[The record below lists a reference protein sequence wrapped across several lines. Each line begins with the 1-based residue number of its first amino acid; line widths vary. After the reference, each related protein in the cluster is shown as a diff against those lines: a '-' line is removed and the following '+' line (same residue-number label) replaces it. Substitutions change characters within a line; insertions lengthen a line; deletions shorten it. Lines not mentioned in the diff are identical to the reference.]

1 MKTRHFSFISLMLS
15 APALMVLSGPLGGG
29 CGGSSSTG
37 NTTGAG
43 GGGGGTVLNEDDKL
57 SDFEDLAAATIVN
70 AGTPQRNGYWFTYS
84 DESATCVTMP
94 AKGVTYVPETPP
106 TPSPYKG
113 GMALHAKWDGCTVW
127 GAGVGAD
134 IAQPAAPDGGSYEGV
149 KVNYDLTG
157 AKGIT
162 FWAATSA
169 TADGKLRVKVNMRT
183 ETKIADACPGCANAA
198 TRPAGATAPP
208 FCDETDPAIGLNKCS
223 DAFGQT
229 FTLPPAGNWI
239 QITVLFSDTTKF
251 KQESWGHKFDWN
263 PAEVTG
269 IQIQSQGTE
278 MDQPFD
284 FWIDDVYIL
293 R

>member
-1 MKTRHFSFISLMLS
+1 MLS

-43 GGGGGTVLNEDDKL
+43 GGGGAAMLNPDDKL
-57 SDFEDLAAATIVN
+57 SDFEDVAAATIVN
-70 AGTPQRNGYWFTYS
+70 AGTPPRNGYWFSYS

-94 AKGVTYVPETPP
+94 AKGETYVPSTPP
-106 TPSPYKG
+106 TPSPYGG

-134 IAQPAAPDGGSYEGV
+134 IAQPAVDGGSYEGV

-169 TADGKLRVKVNMRT
+169 TADGKLRVKVNMRA
-183 ETKIADACPGCANAA
+183 ETKKADACPVAGCPVA
-198 TRPAGATAPP
+198 TSPP
-208 FCDETDPAIGLNKCS
+208 FCDEAVVGVNKCS
-223 DAFGQT
+223 DAWGQT
-229 FTLPPAGNWI
+229 FTLPPAGNWV
-239 QITVLFSDTTKF
+239 QITVLFSDTAKF
-251 KQESWGHKFDWN
+251 KQESWGAMFPWN
-263 PAEVTG
+263 PADVTG

-284 FWIDDVYIL
+284 FWIDDLYII

>member
-1 MKTRHFSFISLMLS
+1 MKTRHFSIISLMLS

-43 GGGGGTVLNEDDKL
+43 GGGGGGVLDPNDKL
-57 SDFEDLAAATIVN
+57 SDFEDVAAATIVN
-70 AGTPQRNGYWFTYS
+70 AGTPARNGYWFSYS
-84 DESATCVTMP
+84 DESATCVQVP
-94 AKGVTYVPETPP
+94 AKGAAYIPETPP
-106 TPSPYKG
+106 ASVGPSPGPSG

-134 IAQPAAPDGGSYEGV
+134 IAQPAAVDGGSYEGV
-149 KVNYDLTG
+149 KVAYDLTG

-162 FWAATSA
+162 FWAATDPAS
-169 TADGKLRVKVNMRT
+169 DGKLRVKVNMRA
-183 ETKIADACPGCANAA
+183 ETKKADACPVAGCPAA
-198 TRPAGATAPP
+198 ASLP
-208 FCDETDPAIGLNKCS
+208 FCDEAVVGVNKCS
-223 DAFGQT
+223 DAWGQT
-229 FTLPPAGNWI
+229 FTLPPAGNWV
-239 QITVLFSDTTKF
+239 QVTVLFSDTAKF
-251 KQESWGHKFDWN
+251 KQEGWGAVFPWN
-263 PAEVTG
+263 PADVTG

-284 FWIDDVYIL
+284 FWIDDVYII